1 MSRDLESALLQAL
14 SKTDAVVSDHLATE
28 LRCSHQEVVGAAKSL
43 EADGYILSELQTKQR
58 WKLSAEALEILSKGS
73 PEFRLWEMLSGGPVS
88 QAAAQERLGGK
99 EVMSVAL
106 ANGMKQKR
114 LSLDKSKGPEVQ
126 VCRNASCTVTTD
138 TVRELLQSLQSSSGP
153 AHVDP
158 KDADSLKKRKLA
170 TLETVKVFRY
180 TKGPQYAPQRA
191 GKAATDLTRD
201 MLQDGSWKTTAFKRY
216 NFSANGI
223 EVSGGQLHPLL
234 KVRQEFREIFMELGF
249 QEMNTQQWVS
259 SSFWN
264 FDSLLISQHHPARDA
279 QDTFFISKPEHTDL
293 SKEDQALVKAVEAEH
308 NRCFVS
314 KWSSLEASRN
324 VLRTHT
330 TGSSAHTL
338 YLLHKKCM
346 ETGEFR
352 PGRYYSIDRVF
363 RNEEMDRTHL
373 CEFHQVEG
381 FVIDRNISLAKMM
394 HTFYHFF
401 KRIGIVKLR
410 FKPTFN
416 PYTEPSM
423 EIFGFHTGMNK
434 WIEVGNS
441 GLFRPELLHPLGF
454 KDDISV
460 MAWGLSLERPTMIKY
475 GFSSIHELFGHKV
488 DIKFIKRAPLARF

>member
-1 MSRDLESALLQAL
+1 MSDVEGFLLQQL
-14 SKTDAVVSDHLATE
+14 SKSESVMSDALAE
-28 LRCSHQEVVGAAKSL
+28 SRGCSHQDIVGAAKSL
-43 EADGYILSELQTKQR
+43 EADGYIKAALHTKQN
-58 WKLSAEALEILSKGS
+58 WKLSPEALEIVEKGS
-73 PEFRLWEMLSGGPVS
+73 PEFRLWTMLADGPLS
-88 QAAAQERLGGK
+88 QTVAQERLGGK
-99 EVMSVAL
+99 EVMGVAL

-114 LSLDKSKGPEVQ
+114 LALDKTNAEVM
-126 VCRNASCTVTTD
+126 VKRNPACTATED
-138 TVRELLQSLQSSSGP
+138 TVRALLQSLQSSGGKSV
-153 AHVDP
+153 HVDP
-158 KDADSLKKRKLA
+158 KEADSLKKRQLA
-170 TLETVKVFRY
+170 TLGTLKVFEY
-180 TKGPQYAPQRA
+180 TKGPNYAPQRA

-201 MLQDGSWKTTAFKRY
+201 MLQDGSWKTTTFKKY

-264 FDSLLISQHHPARDA
+264 FDSLLIPQSHPARDV
-279 QDTFFISKPEHTDL
+279 QDTFFISKPELSDL
-293 SKEDQALVKAVEAEH
+293 KKGDYEYVKKVEAQH
-308 NRCFVS
+308 NRCFLS
-314 KWSSLEASRN
+314 TWSEQEAQRN

-330 TGSSAHTL
+330 TGSSAYTL
-338 YLLHKKCM
+338 YMLNKKTM

-381 FVIDRNISLAKMM
+381 FVIDKNISLAKMM

-401 KRIGIVKLR
+401 KRIGIEKLR

-423 EIFGFHTGMNK
+423 EIFGFHSGMKK

-441 GLFRPELLHPLGF
+441 GLFRPELLKPLGF
-454 KDDISV
+454 DEDVSV

-488 DIKFIKRAPLARF
+488 DLKFIKRAALARF